1 MKKLMYII
9 LALCLVLALA
19 ACGGGN
25 ASSGGTTEGNGIKS
39 DHVHCV
45 CAGKAVGVGAHEEC
59 SNKDGWVEV
68 ATADA
73 LTDAINAA
81 TTAKPAY
88 VALTAD
94 ITVDGYL
101 EIGQNQSAY
110 ICLNGKKLNASANV
124 LGSLNIAD
132 CTGTGSI
139 VGDKTFTVRTYAGAT
154 VNLYAG
160 TVTTTGSKTDTQVV
174 ILDGNASEELQLG
187 EAPATFTLY
196 GGKIQAVGKTS
207 IGGHCVYLLAHGTLK
222 MYDGVI
228 CDGNVETAD
237 NNLRYG
243 GNIFMRGTNC
253 EFWMYGG
260 EVKDGTMHCTAGNN
274 ASGGT
279 GGNIGIWAGSL
290 HVLGGT
296 ISGGLCHGYGG
307 NIGTNNKPQVI
318 EFKNCV
324 IKDGVAEGNFG
335 GNMYFNNAGEH
346 LIFENVTISGG
357 TAAGCGANIFFNQVK
372 ATTITDCTISG
383 GIISGNASG
392 IGGGGI
398 AVQGKE
404 YTIELKGNVKFEN
417 NQVSDIMMRYYND
430 KQSWLSVA
438 NLTTTSPIVM
448 HCSKR
453 VEFTTDTVANHPFV
467 AVEGMAVTEVD
478 GKLVLDVAG

>member
-19 ACGGGN
+19 ACGGNNN
-25 ASSGGTTEGNGIKS
+25 AGSGTTEGNGIKS

-45 CAGKAVGVGAHEEC
+45 CAGKAVGVGEHEEC

-68 ATADA
+68 ATAEA
-73 LTDAINAA
+73 LTDAINAS

-88 VALTAD
+88 LALTAD
-94 ITVDGYL
+94 ITIDGYL
-101 EIGQNQSAY
+101 EIGQVQSAY

-124 LGSLNIAD
+124 LGVLNIAD
-132 CTGTGSI
+132 CTGNGSV
-139 VGDKTFTVRTYAGAT
+139 VGDKTFTVRTYAAGI

-174 ILDGNASEELQLG
+174 ILDGNASEDLQLP

-207 IGGHCVYLLAHGTLK
+207 IGGHCVYLLANGTLK

-237 NNLRYG
+237 SSLRYG
-243 GNIFMRGTNC
+243 GNIFLRGSNC
-253 EFWMYGG
+253 EVWMYGG
-260 EVKDGTMHCTAGNN
+260 EIKDGTMHCTAGDQGN
-274 ASGGT
+274 AGT
-279 GGNIGIWAGSL
+279 GGNIGIYNGSL

-296 ISGGLCHGYGG
+296 ISGGYCYGYGG

-318 EFKNCV
+318 EFKNCT
-324 IKDGVAEGNFG
+324 IKDGVAEGNNG
-335 GNMYFNNAGEH
+335 GNFYFNNAGEH
-346 LIFENVTISGG
+346 LVFENVTISGG
-357 TAAGCGANIFFNQVK
+357 TSAAYGANIFFNLVK
-372 ATTITDCTISG
+372 ATTIADCTISG
-383 GIISGNASG
+383 GIISGNASN

-404 YTIELKGNVKFEN
+404 FTIELKGNVKFEN
-417 NQVSDIMMRYYND
+417 NQISDILMRYYNG

-438 NLTTTSPIVM
+438 GLTTTSPIVM
-448 HCSKR
+448 HCTKM
-453 VEFTTDTVANHPFV
+453 VEFTTDTVANHPFT
-467 AVEGMAVTEVD
+467 AVEGMAVTEVG
-478 GKLVLDVAG
+478 GKLVLDFAG